1 MGRMIATHLLLFHII
16 GRMFQYVQYH
26 VKLSTVLAVVA
37 FNLKINAF
45 EDGLINTVLAICLQ
59 FTCAQCNMGVGSP

>member
-1 MGRMIATHLLLFHII
+1 MIATRFLLFHII
-16 GRMFQYVQYH
+16 RRMFQYVQYH

-45 EDGLINTVLAICLQ
+45 QDGLVNTVLALCLQ